1 MFIGLTLFPLIW
13 VFTTSLKPND
23 ETMSFPPKLIPEHV
37 TFENYVF
44 VFTNST
50 IVKSLYNSLI
60 VSFGSMI
67 LNVTICALAGYTS
80 RFEFKAKSILFSLIL
95 GLFMIPVVINIIPLY
110 SILANLGLLNS
121 LVSLI
126 LTFQILI
133 IPLNVILLK
142 NYFETIPK
150 ELEES
155 ALIDGCSKIRGIEKN
170 YHSTIYARLC
180 SSIDIFFYF
189 FLERICSSNV
199 LANSPN
205 STLFQVALYQ
215 FISLYRIWSYA
226 LQGSLQC
233 CCL

>member
-1 MFIGLTLFPLIW
+1 MGILSNNRIEKIEKSFIYIAIFIFIGLTLFPLIW

-67 LNVTICALAGYTS
+67 LNVTICALAGYALA
-80 RFEFKAKSILFSLIL
+80 RFEFKAKRILFSLIL

-121 LVSLI
+121 LSFSDSNLSNTYYTI
-126 LTFQILI
+126 KCDI
-133 IPLNVILLK
+133 IK
-142 NYFETIPK
+142 K
-150 ELEES
+150 
-155 ALIDGCSKIRGIEKN
+155 
-170 YHSTIYARLC
+170 
-180 SSIDIFFYF
+180 
-189 FLERICSSNV
+189 
-199 LANSPN
+199 
-205 STLFQVALYQ
+205 LF
-215 FISLYRIWSYA
+215 
-226 LQGSLQC
+226 
-233 CCL
+233 

>member
-1 MFIGLTLFPLIW
+1 MSMLSHNKIEKIEKSFIYIAIFIFIGLTLFPLIW

-23 ETMSFPPKLIPEHV
+23 ESMSFPPKLIPERV
-37 TFENYVF
+37 TFENYAF

-67 LNVTICALAGYTS
+67 LNVTICALAGYALS
-80 RFEFKAKSILFSLIL
+80 RFEFKAKRLLFSLIL

-133 IPLNVILLK
+133 IPLNVIL
-142 NYFETIPK
+142 
-150 ELEES
+150 
-155 ALIDGCSKIRGIEKN
+155 
-170 YHSTIYARLC
+170 
-180 SSIDIFFYF
+180 
-189 FLERICSSNV
+189 
-199 LANSPN
+199 
-205 STLFQVALYQ
+205 QVVT
-215 FISLYRIWSYA
+215 
-226 LQGSLQC
+226 
-233 CCL
+233 